1 MKHINRLEKTLLARG
16 LIALALAAGCG
27 GATSAPPI
35 VGGETHFLRS
45 CSASCDDGLAC
56 IGGICTRSCLVA
68 EAGCDDLASGA
79 TCTAASVEPG
89 AVAVCDLGCASAS
102 ACRALG
108 RDYSC
113 QAGFC
118 RAPALASLP
127 SGSSCPTWP
136 AGVLTPA
143 PIDSTAAII
152 PGASDVQS
160 AIADDTGLYWMDR
173 AGAIYGLR
181 PGASEPEQLSAPPL
195 ASFALTGFVMDGDN
209 LYWGEAVQPEGP
221 VEPGP
226 PSPPGRLNTVSKG
239 GGFTVQLVQSETD
252 VFAPLGV
259 RDGQVIVE
267 VQVGDLGIY
276 GVPILGVQREPVR
289 LRDPLP
295 SSPQVLRGDDIYY
308 REGGEIP
315 TLRRAPL
322 AGGASE
328 LVSPIPEGSDFAVG
342 PGVILWKKSTT
353 TFDPLTLV
361 GSLVLLDEATGC
373 VRDLPSLGETISIAG
388 LDADHVYWKS
398 YNGLAASSP
407 GDVPEALPLVRV
419 NLRTGAFERL
429 STPGFDATIFTD
441 YLAEDEAALYFRVDG
456 GLVAVQKP

>member
-1 MKHINRLEKTLLARG
+1 MKHINRLERTLLARG
-16 LIALALAAGCG
+16 LLGLALAVGCG
-27 GATSAPPI
+27 GATSATPV

-45 CSASCDDGLAC
+45 CSESCGDGLAC

-68 EAGCDDLASGA
+68 EASCDDLASGA

-89 AVAVCDLGCASAS
+89 AVAVCDLACAGATD
-102 ACRALG
+102 CGALG
-108 RDYSC
+108 NDYAC
-113 QAGFC
+113 DAGFC

-127 SGSSCPTWP
+127 PGASCPSFA
-136 AGVLTPA
+136 AGVLTPT
-143 PIDSTAAII
+143 PIDSTARVI
-152 PGASDVQS
+152 PGASDVQR

-173 AGAIYGLR
+173 AGVIYALR
-181 PGASEPEQLSAPPL
+181 PGASAAEQISAPP
-195 ASFALTGFVMDGDN
+195 AAPFALTGFVMDDDN

-226 PSPPGRLNTVSKG
+226 PSPPGRLNTVLKS

-259 RDGQVIVE
+259 HDGQVIVE
-267 VQVGDLGIY
+267 VQGGDPGIF
-276 GVPILGVQREPVR
+276 GVPIVGVQREPLQ
-289 LRDPLP
+289 LRDELP
-295 SSPQVLRGDDIYY
+295 PGARALRGDAIYY
-308 REGGEIP
+308 VEEGENP

-322 AGGASE
+322 DGGPSQ
-328 LVSPIPEGSDFAVG
+328 LVRAIEGSEFALG
-342 PGVILWKKSTT
+342 PSTILWKKSETL
-353 TFDPLTLV
+353 FDPLTLV
-361 GSLVLLDEATGC
+361 ESLVLHDEVTGC
-373 VRDLPSLGETISIAG
+373 TRDLPSLGQTISITG

-398 YNGLAASSP
+398 YNGLGAFSS

-441 YLAEDEAALYFRVDG
+441 YLTEDEAALYFRVDG
-456 GLVAVQKP
+456 GIVAVQKP

>member
-1 MKHINRLEKTLLARG
+1 MKHINRLERTLLARG
-16 LIALALAAGCG
+16 LLGLALAVGCG
-27 GATSAPPI
+27 GATSATPV

-45 CSASCDDGLAC
+45 CSESCGDGLAC

-68 EAGCDDLASGA
+68 EASCDDLATGA

-89 AVAVCDLGCASAS
+89 AVAVCDLACAGAGDCS
-102 ACRALG
+102 ALG
-108 RDYSC
+108 SGYACD
-113 QAGFC
+113 AGFC

-127 SGSSCPTWP
+127 PGASCPSFA
-136 AGVLTPA
+136 AGVLTPT
-143 PIDSTAAII
+143 PIDSSSRVI

-173 AGAIYGLR
+173 AGVIFALR
-181 PGASEPEQLSAPPL
+181 PGASEAEQLSAPP
-195 ASFALTGFVMDGDN
+195 AAPFVLTGFVMDDDN
-209 LYWGEAVQPEGP
+209 LYWGEAVQPQGP

-226 PSPPGRLNTVSKG
+226 PSPPGRLNTVSKA
-239 GGFTVQLVQSETD
+239 GGFTVELVQSETD

-259 RDGQVIVE
+259 RNGQVIVD
-267 VQVGDLGIY
+267 VQVGDLGIF
-276 GVPILGVQREPVR
+276 GVPIVGVQREPVR
-289 LRDPLP
+289 LRDGFS
-295 SSPQVLRGDDIYY
+295 SSPLVLRGDDIYY
-308 REGGEIP
+308 SEGGEIP

-322 AGGASE
+322 AGGPSQ
-328 LVSPIPEGSDFAVG
+328 LVSLIEEGGGFAVG
-342 PGVILWKKSTT
+342 PGVVLWKKSTT

-361 GSLVLLDEATGC
+361 ESLVLLDEATGC
-373 VRDLPSLGETISIAG
+373 VSDLPSLGETISITG

-398 YNGLAASSP
+398 YNGLGAFSS

-456 GLVAVQKP
+456 GIVAVQKP